1 MHTFLQE
8 KLLNSVFW
16 RLVCSRVTVS
26 TGQIICFQDP
36 KLAQIISGLLVT
48 LFFSVQRQALLA
60 PAIDDFLF

>member
-8 KLLNSVFW
+8 KLLNSVFR

-26 TGQIICFQDP
+26 TGQIICFQGP
-36 KLAQIISGLLVT
+36 KLAHIISSLLVT